1 MTDQIQEEQ
10 KSFSDSLMDFVIK
23 IKPYLQ
29 ILWKRKWKLAIFN
42 GSVLVLAVLY
52 LLFLTKPYY
61 HSSVTI
67 LPNYGNKSSEM
78 LGQLSALASLAGVNV
93 GSADPTQIYES
104 LLKSESVLSPVI
116 FTKYQTEKFEKPVN
130 LIEYLEIKQDKSL
143 NDSLQQRKMFL
154 QVYTALS
161 KGVISTDVD
170 RMTKIL
176 TVTVQMPES
185 KLSADVANN
194 IAKSLDKY
202 IRTQRKSFASAQ
214 REYLTT
220 RVKQVKDTLNL
231 FEERL
236 KNFREQ
242 NRMIAQ
248 SPELQLEQARL
259 MRNVEI
265 QQTIYGELV
274 KQLELVKLEEVRDT
288 PVVNVEEY
296 AKEPIIK
303 AGPKRATTLIIIM
316 FFTVSLSFFY
326 YASKDNVKKFLKR
339 VKADNT

>member
-1 MTDQIQEEQ
+1 MNEQIQDEQ
-10 KSFSDSLMDFVIK
+10 KPFSESLKDFIAKV
-23 IKPYLQ
+23 KPYALL
-29 ILWKRKWKLAIFN
+29 LWNRKWKLITFN
-42 GSVLVLAVLY
+42 TVVMVITVLY
-52 LLFLTKPYY
+52 LLFLAKPYFK
-61 HSSVTI
+61 SSVTI

-78 LGQLSALASLAGVNV
+78 LGQLSGLASLAGVSV
-93 GSADPTQIYES
+93 GSADPTQIYEN

-116 FTKYQTEKFEKPVN
+116 YAKYQTEEFEKPVN
-130 LIEYLEIKQDKSL
+130 LIEYFKIKPDKNL

-154 QVYTALS
+154 QAFQGLS
-161 KGVISTDVD
+161 KGVITTDVD

-176 TVTVQMPES
+176 TITVQMPES

-194 IAKSLDKY
+194 IAKSLDNY

-214 REYLTT
+214 REYLDT

-242 NRMIAQ
+242 NRMITQ
-248 SPELQLEQARL
+248 SSELQLEQARL

-303 AGPKRATTLIIIM
+303 AGPKRAVTLIVIM
-316 FFTVSLSFFY
+316 FFAVVLSSVY
-326 YASKDNVKKFLKR
+326 YASKDNLKEFVKSVKKL
-339 VKADNT
+339 

>member
-1 MTDQIQEEQ
+1 MTDQTQEEQ
-10 KSFSDSLMDFVIK
+10 KPFSESLKDFISKV
-23 IKPYLQ
+23 KPYALL
-29 ILWKRKWKLAIFN
+29 LWKRKWKLITFN
-42 GSVLVLAVLY
+42 AVVLVITVLY
-52 LLFLTKPYY
+52 LLFLAKPYFK
-61 HSSVTI
+61 SSVTI

-78 LGQLSALASLAGVNV
+78 LGQLSGLASLAGVSV

-116 FTKYQTEKFEKPVN
+116 YAKYQTEEFEKPVN
-130 LIEYLEIKQDKSL
+130 LIEYLEIKRDKSL

-154 QVYTALS
+154 LAFEHLTKSQIT
-161 KGVISTDVD
+161 TDVD

-194 IAKSLDKY
+194 IAKSLDNY

-214 REYLTT
+214 REYLET

-231 FEERL
+231 FEEKL

-242 NRMIAQ
+242 NRMITQ

-303 AGPKRATTLIIIM
+303 AGPKRAMTLIIIM
-316 FFTVSLSFFY
+316 FFAVVFSSVY
-326 YASKDNVKKFLKR
+326 YASKDNMKEFLKSVKKL
-339 VKADNT
+339 

>member
-1 MTDQIQEEQ
+1 MNEQIQDEQ
-10 KSFSDSLMDFVIK
+10 KPFSESLKDFIAKV
-23 IKPYLQ
+23 KPYALL
-29 ILWKRKWKLAIFN
+29 LWKRRWKLITFN
-42 GSVLVLAVLY
+42 TVVMVITVLY
-52 LLFLTKPYY
+52 LLFLTKPYFK
-61 HSSVTI
+61 SSVTI

-78 LGQLSALASLAGVNV
+78 LGQLSGLASLAGVSV
-93 GSADPTQIYES
+93 GSADPTQIYEN

-116 FTKYQTEKFEKPVN
+116 YAKYQTEEFEKPVN
-130 LIEYLEIKQDKSL
+130 LIEYFEIKPDKNL

-154 QVYTALS
+154 QAFQGLS
-161 KGVISTDVD
+161 KGVITTDVD

-176 TVTVQMPES
+176 TITVQMPES
-185 KLSADVANN
+185 KLSAEVANN
-194 IAKSLDKY
+194 IAKSLDNY

-214 REYLTT
+214 REYLDT

-242 NRMIAQ
+242 NRMITQ

-303 AGPKRATTLIIIM
+303 AGPKRAVTLIVIM
-316 FFTVSLSFFY
+316 FFAVVLSSVY
-326 YASKDNVKKFLKR
+326 YASKDNLKEFVKSVKKL
-339 VKADNT
+339 

>member
-1 MTDQIQEEQ
+1 MTDQNQEEQ
-10 KSFSDSLMDFVIK
+10 KPFSESLKDFIAK
-23 IKPYLQ
+23 IKPYALL
-29 ILWKRKWKLAIFN
+29 LWKRKWKLVTFN
-42 GSVLVLAVLY
+42 SIVLVITVLY
-52 LLFLTKPYY
+52 LLFLAKPYFK
-61 HSSVTI
+61 SSVTI

-78 LGQLSALASLAGVNV
+78 LGQLSGLASLAGVSV
-93 GSADPTQIYES
+93 GSADPTQIYEN

-116 FTKYQTEKFEKPVN
+116 YAKYQTEEFEKPVN
-130 LIEYLEIKQDKSL
+130 LIEYLEIKRDKSL

-154 QVYTALS
+154 QAYTALS
-161 KGVISTDVD
+161 KGVITTDVD

-194 IAKSLDKY
+194 VAKSLDNY

-214 REYLTT
+214 REYLET
-220 RVKQVKDTLNL
+220 RVTQVKDTLNL

-242 NRMIAQ
+242 NRMITQ

-316 FFTVSLSFFY
+316 FFAVVFSSVY
-326 YASKDNVKKFLKR
+326 YASKDNMKEFIKSVKKL
-339 VKADNT
+339 